1 MTDFMDEKRKSI
13 LMNINNETEIIT
25 LFELM
30 FVAADD
36 ASETWVCSSCMAV
49 FDGDDSAEII
59 VRDRARYSAIRTRLI
74 EFFNLIAC
82 KDLKHRGIFYKGRR
96 TAVST
101 TTMFYR
107 IKIPKL

>member
-1 MTDFMDEKRKSI
+1 MKA
-13 LMNINNETEIIT
+13 EIIT
-25 LFELM
+25 LFEMM

-59 VRDRARYSAIRTRLI
+59 VRDRVRYSAIRTRLI

-82 KDLKHRGIFYKGRR
+82 KDMKHRGIYKG
-96 TAVST
+96 SDLL
-101 TTMFYR
+101 FQLHNHSYR
-107 IKIPKL
+107 IKIKTLNVSK

>member
-1 MTDFMDEKRKSI
+1 MKA
-13 LMNINNETEIIT
+13 EIIT

-82 KDLKHRGIFYKGRR
+82 KDLKHRGIFKG
-96 TAVST
+96 SN
-101 TTMFYR
+101 MLFQLHNHSYR
-107 IKIPKL
+107 IKIKTLNVSK